1 MKNEIKKIKVFQGP
15 CIILEEAK
23 GIDYLQTLKSW
34 VDAVNSIAPSKK
46 QKWGI

>member
-1 MKNEIKKIKVFQGP
+1 MKSEIKKIKVFQGP

-23 GIDYLQTLKSW
+23 GIDYLITSKSW
-34 VDAVNSIAPSKK
+34 VDAINSIRPSKN

>member
-1 MKNEIKKIKVFQGP
+1 MKSEIKKIKVFQGP

-23 GIDYLQTLKSW
+23 GIDYRITSKSW
-34 VDAVNSIAPSKK
+34 VDAINSIRPSKK